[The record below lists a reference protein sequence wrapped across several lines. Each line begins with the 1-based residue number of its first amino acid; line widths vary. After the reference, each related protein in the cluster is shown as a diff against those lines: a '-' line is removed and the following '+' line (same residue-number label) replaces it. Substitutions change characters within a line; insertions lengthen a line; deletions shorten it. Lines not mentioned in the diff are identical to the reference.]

1 MFDAVMVR
9 LAQHT
14 QIASSPHRAAL
25 GDGLNVMH
33 LEAHV
38 AGVVGELAGLV
49 SRPHDR
55 PSFFCQGSLV
65 PLALTA
71 RAHGILYDGIF
82 DEPCVIDEDQ
92 YAEVL
97 AEFPNA
103 RRALGVT
110 T

>member
-14 QIASSPHRAAL
+14 QIVELPHRAAL

-55 PSFFCQGSLV
+55 PELLPTVGLV
-65 PLALTA
+65 PLA
-71 RAHGILYDGIF
+71 
-82 DEPCVIDEDQ
+82 
-92 YAEVL
+92 
-97 AEFPNA
+97 
-103 RRALGVT
+103 
-110 T
+110 